1 MEDGMQRQ
9 HGSIVSA
16 TISGREVRFFVQDE
30 QDVIQQYHAA
40 GQFYEVE
47 ELQIITE
54 FFPAGGVFVDI
65 GLNVGNHSLYVGA
78 YLHPRQIIVFEPNPP
93 AVAILKLN
101 LAMNGLQ
108 PLVDLT
114 YLGTGLADV
123 PSRAEARIPDGNLGG
138 TWLAPP
144 SGDDGA
150 LVLMRGDDA
159 LARRRVD
166 FLKIDVEGMEMQV
179 LAGLRETIAAW
190 RPPVFI
196 EIENR
201 NAEAFLAWTEQNGY
215 RIGRRFRR
223 YEANENYLVLP
234 VEA

>member
-1 MEDGMQRQ
+1 MEDGLQRQ
-9 HGSIVSA
+9 HGSVVTA

-30 QDVIQQYHAA
+30 RDVIQQYHAA

-47 ELQIITE
+47 ELQIIAE

-65 GLNVGNHSLYVGA
+65 GSNVGNHSLYVGT
-78 YLHPRQIIVFEPNPP
+78 YLHPRQIVVFEPNPP
-93 AVAILKLN
+93 AIAILKLN

-108 PLVDLT
+108 GIVDLT

-123 PSRAEARIPDGNLGG
+123 PSRAQIRVPDGNLGG
-138 TWLAPP
+138 TWLAP
-144 SGDDGA
+144 SQDDGA
-150 LVLMRGDDA
+150 LVLIRGDDA
-159 LARRRVD
+159 LAKRRVD

-201 NAEAFLAWTEQNGY
+201 NAEAFLAWTERNGY
-215 RIGRRFRR
+215 RVGRRFRR